1 MKWIP
6 YKYQVHAQQ
15 HMRANPYSGLFLD
28 MGLGKTVIAATEI
41 EWMHYQDMTVNRSL
55 IIGPKR
61 VIQSV
66 WKQEF
71 EKWDHLKHVKVS
83 IVWGTL
89 QQRLA
94 ALRVQADVYLINR
107 ENVVW
112 LVSLFKSGW
121 PFDNMVIDELS
132 SFKNPASQRF
142 KALKLILPYVK
153 RITGLTGT
161 PAPNGLLDLWSQIYL
176 LDQGER
182 LEKTIGAYRGRY
194 FIARTVD
201 SFIRG
206 YTPRKEAIQNIYDKI
221 GDICISMKS
230 EDYLELP
237 EIIIND
243 IKLDFTPEM
252 KARYLDFE
260 KEQVMQILDQEIT
273 ALSAGALT
281 NKLLQFANGAV
292 YSDGVN
298 YAELHSQKLDALD
311 DIIDEAQGNSV
322 LIFYSYRH
330 DAERIKKRFPKVR
343 MLKTDQDIQDWND
356 GKIELM
362 MAHPASA
369 GHGLNLQSGGHIMVW
384 FGLNW
389 SLELYMQAIKRL
401 HRQGQRNNVIVNRLL
416 IRSTMDVDV
425 ARALLGKETGQDAL
439 MEAVKAIVD
448 KYRS

>member
-1 MKWIP
+1 
-6 YKYQVHAQQ
+6 
-15 HMRANPYSGLFLD
+15 
-28 MGLGKTVIAATEI
+28 
-41 EWMHYQDMTVNRSL
+41 
-55 IIGPKR
+55 
-61 VIQSV
+61 
-66 WKQEF
+66 
-71 EKWDHLKHVKVS
+71 
-83 IVWGTL
+83 
-89 QQRLA
+89 
-94 ALRVQADVYLINR
+94 
-107 ENVVW
+107 
-112 LVSLFKSGW
+112 
-121 PFDNMVIDELS
+121 
-132 SFKNPASQRF
+132 
-142 KALKLILPYVK
+142 
-153 RITGLTGT
+153 
-161 PAPNGLLDLWSQIYL
+161 
-176 LDQGER
+176 
-182 LEKTIGAYRGRY
+182 
-194 FIARTVD
+194 
-201 SFIRG
+201 
-206 YTPRKEAIQNIYDKI
+206 
-221 GDICISMKS
+221 MKS

-243 IKLDFTPEM
+243 IKLDFTSEM

-416 IRSTMDVDV
+416 IRSTMDIDV

-448 KYRS
+448 KYRQ